1 MRQLLEMFAALADPS
16 RLKILSLLRE
26 IELSMGELAMVL
38 GQSQPRISRHVKI
51 LADSGLL
58 LRKKEGAFAFVS
70 PAADRRATSIFR
82 LLDEIG
88 GDDDLLA
95 LERPRL
101 EAVRQARQ
109 AALDRWFADHA
120 GEWDHLRGLEAPEA
134 QVEAAILAL
143 AGHGPL
149 GALLDLGTG
158 TGRML
163 ELLGPMTS
171 HASGLDRSPEMLR
184 VARMKLDAAGLH
196 GVDIRLGDLLSLPWP
211 DNRFDTIVIHQ
222 VLHFLDRPE
231 LAIREAARV
240 LAPGGQLIIVDH
252 GAHELEELR
261 ESFRHVRLG
270 FAGDAIRDM
279 LSAAGLDCVSIE
291 SLSGPRLP
299 VLLWK
304 GVKP

>member
-16 RLKILSLLRE
+16 RLRILFLLRE

-51 LADSGLL
+51 LADAGLL

-70 PAADRRATSIFR
+70 PATHHRAEALFR
-82 LLDEIG
+82 LLDETRG
-88 GDDDLLA
+88 EGDLLA
-95 LERPRL
+95 AERPRL
-101 EAVRQARQ
+101 EAVRLARQ

-120 GEWDHLRGLEAPEA
+120 EEWDHLRSLEAPQA
-134 QVEAAILAL
+134 DVEAAILAL
-143 AGHGPL
+143 AGPRDL

-163 ELLGPMTS
+163 ELLGPCA
-171 HASGLDRSPEMLR
+171 ASAAGLDRSPEMLR

-196 GVDIRLGDLLSLPWP
+196 GVDIRLGDLLALPWP
-211 DNRFDTIVIHQ
+211 AASFDTIIIHQ

-240 LAPGGQLIIVDH
+240 LAPGGQLILVDYGLH
-252 GAHELEELR
+252 GLEELR
-261 ESFRHVRLG
+261 DNWKHVRLG
-270 FAGDAIRDM
+270 IGEEVVAGM
-279 LSAAGLDCVSIE
+279 LAAAGLAALPVQR
-291 SLSGPRLP
+291 LLGPRLS

-304 GVKP
+304 GVKR